1 MTRIIALALAIAAGS
16 LAHATE
22 SSVSLDT
29 VTSDKIKTMLTADGY
44 EIRKI
49 EVEDGMYE
57 AYALKDGNRYEIY
70 LNADLEIV
78 KTEQDD

>member
-22 SSVSLDT
+22 STVALDT
-29 VTSDKIKTMLTADGY
+29 ATSEKITAMLTAQGY

-49 EVEDGMYE
+49 EIEDGMYE

-70 LNADLEIV
+70 LNAELDVV
-78 KTEQDD
+78 KTELDD